1 MRRIKDEADVTDVW
15 ADYQKGVMYNRSKG
29 LYDDTEQNYNFY
41 FGKQWEGVNTGDE
54 KPIVK
59 NIIKPIVKYKLG
71 VVNTNAYSVV
81 FNPNVFEYTEG
92 KELVESVCK
101 SLTDYINKIW
111 EIEQVDKKVKAV
123 LKDSAINSE
132 GIIHTY
138 FDTVKDEIIVEVID
152 KNNVC
157 YGNENDS
164 DIQSQPYIIIAC
176 RMTVEQAREKAKAS
190 GVEDDK
196 IELIKQDNETQEQA
210 GYSNIMDEVSPMCL
224 VLLKYYK
231 KNGKIYYTK
240 STKSVILEENV
251 LTDMELYPVAHMVWE
266 EVKGSARGN
275 GEVKYN
281 IPNQIE
287 INRIATRRALAVK
300 VSAFNKL
307 IVNIDKIQNPSA
319 LDKVGVTIKVK
330 GGTTVDDVKKV
341 AGYLSAQSMSSDA
354 SNLQQELQED
364 TKALANASD
373 VASR

>member
-1 MRRIKDEADVTDVW
+1 MRRIDDEEVVTDVW
-15 ADYQKGVMYNRSKG
+15 TDYQKGVMYNRNKG

-41 FGKQWEGVNTGDE
+41 FGKQWEGVNVGDE

-81 FNPNVFEYTEG
+81 FNPNVFEYVEDR
-92 KELVESVCK
+92 EIIESVCK
-101 SLTDYINKIW
+101 SLTDYTNKIW
-111 EIEQVDKKVKAV
+111 EIQQVDKKVKTI

-132 GIIHTY
+132 GIIHSY
-138 FDTVKDEIIVEVID
+138 FDTSKDEIIVEVID
-152 KNNVC
+152 KNNIC

-176 RMTVEQAREKAKAS
+176 RTTVKQAREQARVAGIEEEK
-190 GVEDDK
+190 V
-196 IELIKQDNETQEQA
+196 ELIRQDNETQEQA

-224 VLLKYYK
+224 VLFKYYK
-231 KNGKIYYTK
+231 KDGKIYYTK

-251 LTDMELYPVAHMVWE
+251 LTDMELYPIAHMVWE